1 MLFLLVWIGCAV
13 GCNQIAK
20 AKGRNATAWAIAGV
34 LFGVFA
40 LAVVALLPKTSSA
53 PSSQQPAGISWS
65 PQGVSLTPPAPPSK
79 PVGDI
84 ATQLRDL
91 NQLLQDGLITQ
102 REFDQKRQ
110 NLINQM

>member
-1 MLFLLVWIGCAV
+1 MFFLLIWIGCAV

-20 AKGRNATAWAIAGV
+20 SKGRNATGWAIAGL

-40 LAVVALLPKTSSA
+40 LALVALLPRTSSA

-65 PQGVSLTPPAPPSK
+65 PQGVSLTPPAPPTK

-102 REFDQKRQ
+102 AEFDQKRQ
-110 NLINQM
+110 GLINQM